1 MFLAGCRDENT
12 TPAAVRTA
20 RVVVVTPHQLGVVAE
35 GAGLIRSRYDS
46 PVGFEVGGRVVSRYV
61 DVGAV
66 VTKGQKLAKLSDVDY
81 QNRVTAAEG
90 ELATANAAVAQATPQ
105 EWRYRTLLEKGWTTR
120 ALYENALKALQSA
133 QAQVQSADANLRI
146 AQNQLSYTELLAPD
160 DGVVTATKADPGQV
174 VEAGQAIVE
183 IAKNAEHEAV
193 FAVASEHIAHAKVGM
208 PVKVSLQGRP
218 EIAVTGSI
226 REISPE
232 ADSTTGTYQV
242 KVTLPSPPL
251 LEMRLGAVV
260 VGRVEIQ
267 GQEVVSL
274 PPTALLQSGDGP
286 QVWVVGEDGKVH
298 RRPVELLEFD
308 ANSVVISRGLSPG
321 EKVVT
326 AGINSLAEGESVKPE
341 TEGNSMAGVEV
352 PEAPDGGRVMSRFNL
367 SEWAVNNKS
376 LVVFLMLLCV
386 VGGIG
391 AYERLGRQEDPDFSV
406 QTMVVQVSWP
416 GATAIDTLNQ
426 VTDRLEKKL
435 EETPNLDY
443 LKSYTKPGQATV
455 FVYLKELTPKA
466 EIQDIWY
473 QVRKKVSDIKATLPK
488 DVVGPFFNDEFG
500 DVFGIIYGI
509 TYDGF
514 TPREARD
521 FAETVRTEFLRSPD
535 VGKVEIFGDQDEKI
549 YLNLSPQKL
558 ANLKLDLDAVLT
570 AIAKQNA
577 VVPSGVI
584 NTPSENVLVDVT
596 GALLTPE
603 AIAKLN
609 LWVDGRFYKLTDIA
623 EIQHGYSDP
632 ATKMFRVNGKPAI
645 GIGVNMRAGG
655 NNLTFGEGLHEAAER
670 LMQRL
675 PVGIELK
682 LVSDQPEVVREAIGG
697 FTEALFE
704 AIAIVLAVSFL
715 SLGLRAGLVVAI
727 SIPLVLAIVFL
738 GMEGMGLSLQRI
750 SLGALIIALGL
761 LVDDAMITI
770 EMMVSKIEEGMD
782 KVKAATFAYTSTA
795 FSMLTGTL
803 VTIFGFLPIG
813 LAANNTGQYCF
824 SLFTVVAM
832 ALIAS
837 WFVAVIFAPV
847 IGLTVLPSHIKA
859 HNPAEPGRFMR
870 AFGRTLD
877 WAMRHRWLTIVASL
891 VAFGASVYGLGFVQ
905 QQFFPA
911 SNRPELL
918 VTMTLPKNASIAA
931 TEAQTERLEKVLAG
945 SPDILR
951 FSSNVGGGAIRF
963 YLPLDVQLDNDFLAE
978 TVIVAKDL
986 EARDRVQTMLQ
997 QRLSHDFPDV
1007 TARVSRLEL
1016 GPPVGWPVQYRVSA
1030 PTTDEAR
1037 HYAEQVMDVL
1047 RGSGLVRNVNYDW
1060 AERNKELRI
1069 VVDQDRVR
1077 QAGLSSE
1084 QLANALNRVISG
1096 STVTQVA
1103 RLNLSRRCRGAGPTR
1118 RAVDHRSLDQSPDH
1132 DADRRLRCLCAS
1144 SRLSST
1150 SSMRVTCGA
1159 AAACPPLP
1167 CRRSRCPGSE
1177 PSLVNERITAA
1188 LETVRASMPAG
1199 TVLEVGGTVEK
1210 SDQSNAAIL
1219 AQVPLMIA
1227 LMLTALMVQL
1237 GNFRQLALVISVAPL
1252 GLIGVVAALL
1262 VTGTP
1267 MGFIAILGSIAL
1279 AGMIIRNSVI
1289 LVHQIEHER
1298 AQGVD
1303 PWEAVIDATKHRFR
1317 PIMLTAAAAILGM
1330 IPIMHD
1336 VFWGPMAYAIVGGL
1350 AVATVLTLVFLP
1362 ALYVAVNG
1370 IREKAEPAAEPDV
1383 LTLPIL
1389 AIQH

>member
-1 MFLAGCRDENT
+1 MT
-12 TPAAVRTA
+12 
-20 RVVVVTPHQLGVVAE
+20 
-35 GAGLIRSRYDS
+35 
-46 PVGFEVGGRVVSRYV
+46 
-61 DVGAV
+61 
-66 VTKGQKLAKLSDVDY
+66 
-81 QNRVTAAEG
+81 
-90 ELATANAAVAQATPQ
+90 
-105 EWRYRTLLEKGWTTR
+105 
-120 ALYENALKALQSA
+120 
-133 QAQVQSADANLRI
+133 
-146 AQNQLSYTELLAPD
+146 
-160 DGVVTATKADPGQV
+160 
-174 VEAGQAIVE
+174 
-183 IAKNAEHEAV
+183 
-193 FAVASEHIAHAKVGM
+193 
-208 PVKVSLQGRP
+208 
-218 EIAVTGSI
+218 
-226 REISPE
+226 
-232 ADSTTGTYQV
+232 
-242 KVTLPSPPL
+242 
-251 LEMRLGAVV
+251 
-260 VGRVEIQ
+260 
-267 GQEVVSL
+267 
-274 PPTALLQSGDGP
+274 
-286 QVWVVGEDGKVH
+286 
-298 RRPVELLEFD
+298 
-308 ANSVVISRGLSPG
+308 
-321 EKVVT
+321 
-326 AGINSLAEGESVKPE
+326 
-341 TEGNSMAGVEV
+341 
-352 PEAPDGGRVMSRFNL
+352 RFNL
-367 SEWAVNNKS
+367 SVWAVNNKS

-406 QTMVVQVSWP
+406 QTMVVQISWP

-455 FVYLKELTPKA
+455 FVYLKESTPKA

-558 ANLKLDLDAVLT
+558 ANLKLDLDTVLT

-655 NNLTFGEGLHEAAER
+655 NNLTFGEGLHQAAER

-715 SLGLRAGLVVAI
+715 SLGVRAGLVVAI

-782 KVKAATFAYTSTA
+782 KVKAATSAYTSTA

-847 IGLTVLPSHIKA
+847 IGLSVLPSHIKA
-859 HNPAEPGRFMR
+859 HTAEPGRFMR
-870 AFGRTLD
+870 AFGRALD

-891 VAFGASVYGLGFVQ
+891 VAFCASVFGLGFVQ

-931 TEAQTERLEKVLAG
+931 TEAETERLEKVLAG

-1060 AERNKELRI
+1060 AERNKE
-1069 VVDQDRVR
+1069 
-1077 QAGLSSE
+1077 
-1084 QLANALNRVISG
+1084 
-1096 STVTQVA
+1096 
-1103 RLNLSRRCRGAGPTR
+1103 
-1118 RAVDHRSLDQSPDH
+1118 
-1132 DADRRLRCLCAS
+1132 RRLPTITVQAE
-1144 SRLSST
+1144 
-1150 SSMRVTCGA
+1150 
-1159 AAACPPLP
+1159 PLP
-1167 CRRSRCPGSE
+1167 GTE
-1177 PSLVNERITAA
+1177 PSLVNKRITAA

-1262 VTGTP
+1262 ATGTP

-1370 IREKAEPAAEPDV
+1370 IWEKAEPATEPDV

>member
-1 MFLAGCRDENT
+1 MT
-12 TPAAVRTA
+12 
-20 RVVVVTPHQLGVVAE
+20 
-35 GAGLIRSRYDS
+35 
-46 PVGFEVGGRVVSRYV
+46 
-61 DVGAV
+61 
-66 VTKGQKLAKLSDVDY
+66 
-81 QNRVTAAEG
+81 
-90 ELATANAAVAQATPQ
+90 
-105 EWRYRTLLEKGWTTR
+105 
-120 ALYENALKALQSA
+120 
-133 QAQVQSADANLRI
+133 
-146 AQNQLSYTELLAPD
+146 
-160 DGVVTATKADPGQV
+160 
-174 VEAGQAIVE
+174 
-183 IAKNAEHEAV
+183 
-193 FAVASEHIAHAKVGM
+193 
-208 PVKVSLQGRP
+208 
-218 EIAVTGSI
+218 
-226 REISPE
+226 
-232 ADSTTGTYQV
+232 
-242 KVTLPSPPL
+242 
-251 LEMRLGAVV
+251 
-260 VGRVEIQ
+260 
-267 GQEVVSL
+267 
-274 PPTALLQSGDGP
+274 
-286 QVWVVGEDGKVH
+286 
-298 RRPVELLEFD
+298 
-308 ANSVVISRGLSPG
+308 
-321 EKVVT
+321 
-326 AGINSLAEGESVKPE
+326 
-341 TEGNSMAGVEV
+341 
-352 PEAPDGGRVMSRFNL
+352 RFNL

-386 VGGIG
+386 IGGIG

-416 GATAIDTLNQ
+416 GATAIDTLKQ
-426 VTDRLEKKL
+426 VTDRIEKKL

-455 FVYLKELTPKA
+455 FVYLKESTPKA

-521 FAETVRTEFLRSPD
+521 FAETVRAEFLRSPD
-535 VGKVEIFGDQDEKI
+535 VGKVDIFGDQDEKI

-558 ANLKLDLDAVLT
+558 ANLKLNLDDVLT

-596 GALLTPE
+596 GALLTSE

-645 GIGVNMRAGG
+645 GIGVNMRSGG

-675 PVGIELK
+675 PVGIDLK

-697 FTEALFE
+697 FTEALLE
-704 AIAIVLAVSFL
+704 AIAIVLVVSFL

-738 GMEGMGLSLQRI
+738 GMEGMDLSLQRI
-750 SLGALIIALGL
+750 SLGALIISLGL

-770 EMMVSKIEEGMD
+770 EMMISKIEEGME
-782 KVKAATFAYTSTA
+782 KVKAATFAFTSTA

-824 SLFTVVAM
+824 SLFTVIAM

-847 IGLTVLPSHIKA
+847 IGLSVLPSHMKA
-859 HNPAEPGRFMR
+859 HKAEPSRFMS
-870 AFGRTLD
+870 AFGRVLE
-877 WAMRHRWLTIVASL
+877 WGMRHRWLTIGASL

-931 TEAQTERLEKVLAG
+931 TEVQTERLEKVLAS
-945 SPDILR
+945 SPDISR
-951 FSSNVGGGAIRF
+951 FSSYVGGGAIRF

-997 QRLSHDFPDV
+997 QRLASDFPDV

-1016 GPPVGWPVQYRVSA
+1016 GPPVGWPIQYRVSA

-1037 HYAEQVMDVL
+1037 HYADQVMDVL
-1047 RGSGLVRNVNYDW
+1047 RASGLVRNVNYDW
-1060 AERNKELRI
+1060 AEKNKELRI

-1096 STVTQVA
+1096 STVTQVRDSIYLVDLVVRA
-1103 RLNLSRRCRGAGPTR
+1103 KADERSSIEALTNLQITTPTGATVPLRELATFQYELDEGYVWRRGRLPTITVQ
-1118 RAVDHRSLDQSPDH
+1118 AE
-1132 DADRRLRCLCAS
+1132 
-1144 SRLSST
+1144 
-1150 SSMRVTCGA
+1150 
-1159 AAACPPLP
+1159 PLP
-1167 CRRSRCPGSE
+1167 GVQ
-1177 PSLVNERITAA
+1177 PSLVNQRITAA

-1199 TVLEVGGTVEK
+1199 TLLEVGGTVEK

-1237 GNFRQLALVISVAPL
+1237 GSFRQLALVISVAPL

-1262 VTGTP
+1262 ITGTP
-1267 MGFIAILGSIAL
+1267 MGFIAILGTIAL

-1303 PWEAVIDATKHRFR
+1303 PWQAVIDATKHRFR

-1370 IREKAEPAAEPDV
+1370 LQEKTEPAAAPEPD
-1383 LTLPIL
+1383 LLAAPIL
-1389 AIQH
+1389 VPQH

>member
-1 MFLAGCRDENT
+1 M
-12 TPAAVRTA
+12 
-20 RVVVVTPHQLGVVAE
+20 
-35 GAGLIRSRYDS
+35 
-46 PVGFEVGGRVVSRYV
+46 
-61 DVGAV
+61 
-66 VTKGQKLAKLSDVDY
+66 
-81 QNRVTAAEG
+81 
-90 ELATANAAVAQATPQ
+90 
-105 EWRYRTLLEKGWTTR
+105 
-120 ALYENALKALQSA
+120 
-133 QAQVQSADANLRI
+133 
-146 AQNQLSYTELLAPD
+146 
-160 DGVVTATKADPGQV
+160 
-174 VEAGQAIVE
+174 
-183 IAKNAEHEAV
+183 
-193 FAVASEHIAHAKVGM
+193 
-208 PVKVSLQGRP
+208 
-218 EIAVTGSI
+218 
-226 REISPE
+226 
-232 ADSTTGTYQV
+232 
-242 KVTLPSPPL
+242 
-251 LEMRLGAVV
+251 
-260 VGRVEIQ
+260 
-267 GQEVVSL
+267 
-274 PPTALLQSGDGP
+274 
-286 QVWVVGEDGKVH
+286 
-298 RRPVELLEFD
+298 
-308 ANSVVISRGLSPG
+308 
-321 EKVVT
+321 
-326 AGINSLAEGESVKPE
+326 
-341 TEGNSMAGVEV
+341 
-352 PEAPDGGRVMSRFNL
+352 
-367 SEWAVNNKS
+367 
-376 LVVFLMLLCV
+376 
-386 VGGIG
+386 
-391 AYERLGRQEDPDFSV
+391 
-406 QTMVVQVSWP
+406 
-416 GATAIDTLNQ
+416 
-426 VTDRLEKKL
+426 
-435 EETPNLDY
+435 
-443 LKSYTKPGQATV
+443 
-455 FVYLKELTPKA
+455 
-466 EIQDIWY
+466 
-473 QVRKKVSDIKATLPK
+473 SDIKATLPK

-514 TPREARD
+514 TPRQARD
-521 FAETVRTEFLRSPD
+521 FAETVRAEFLRSPD
-535 VGKVEIFGDQDEKI
+535 VGKVDIFGDQDEKI

-558 ANLKLDLDAVLT
+558 ANLKLNLDDVLT

-645 GIGVNMRAGG
+645 GIGVNMRSGG
-655 NNLTFGEGLHEAAER
+655 NNLTFGEGLHGAAER

-675 PVGIELK
+675 PVGIDLK

-697 FTEALFE
+697 FTEALLE
-704 AIAIVLAVSFL
+704 AIAIVLVVSFL

-738 GMEGMGLSLQRI
+738 GMKGMDLSLQRI
-750 SLGALIIALGL
+750 SLGALIISLGL

-770 EMMVSKIEEGMD
+770 EMMISKIEEGME
-782 KVKAATFAYTSTA
+782 KVKAATFAFTSTA

-824 SLFTVVAM
+824 SLFTVIAM

-847 IGLTVLPSHIKA
+847 IGLSVLPSHMKA
-859 HNPAEPGRFMR
+859 HKAEPGRFMR
-870 AFGRTLD
+870 AFGRALE
-877 WAMRHRWLTIVASL
+877 WGMRHRWLTIVASL

-931 TEAQTERLEKVLAG
+931 TEVQTERLEKVLAS
-945 SPDILR
+945 SPDITR
-951 FSSNVGGGAIRF
+951 FSSYVGGGAIRF

-986 EARDRVQTMLQ
+986 EARDRVQDMLQ
-997 QRLSHDFPDV
+997 QRLASDFPDV

-1037 HYAEQVMDVL
+1037 HYAEEVMDVL

-1060 AERNKELRI
+1060 AERSKELRI

-1096 STVTQVA
+1096 STVTQVRDSIYLVDLVVRA
-1103 RLNLSRRCRGAGPTR
+1103 KADERSSIEALTNLQITTPTGATVPLRELATFQYELDEGYVWRRGRLPTITVQ
-1118 RAVDHRSLDQSPDH
+1118 AE
-1132 DADRRLRCLCAS
+1132 
-1144 SRLSST
+1144 
-1150 SSMRVTCGA
+1150 
-1159 AAACPPLP
+1159 PLP
-1167 CRRSRCPGSE
+1167 GVQ
-1177 PSLVNERITAA
+1177 PSLVNQRITAA
-1188 LETVRASMPAG
+1188 LESVRASMPAG
-1199 TVLEVGGTVEK
+1199 TLLEVGGTVEK
-1210 SDQSNAAIL
+1210 SDQSNAAIV

-1237 GNFRQLALVISVAPL
+1237 GSFRQLALVISVAPL

-1262 VTGTP
+1262 ITGTP

-1303 PWEAVIDATKHRFR
+1303 PWQAVIDATKHRFR

-1370 IREKAEPAAEPDV
+1370 IREKSEPAAAAEPDV
-1383 LTLPIL
+1383 LATPML
-1389 AIQH
+1389 ALQHR

>member
-1 MFLAGCRDENT
+1 MT
-12 TPAAVRTA
+12 
-20 RVVVVTPHQLGVVAE
+20 
-35 GAGLIRSRYDS
+35 
-46 PVGFEVGGRVVSRYV
+46 
-61 DVGAV
+61 
-66 VTKGQKLAKLSDVDY
+66 
-81 QNRVTAAEG
+81 
-90 ELATANAAVAQATPQ
+90 
-105 EWRYRTLLEKGWTTR
+105 
-120 ALYENALKALQSA
+120 
-133 QAQVQSADANLRI
+133 
-146 AQNQLSYTELLAPD
+146 
-160 DGVVTATKADPGQV
+160 
-174 VEAGQAIVE
+174 
-183 IAKNAEHEAV
+183 
-193 FAVASEHIAHAKVGM
+193 
-208 PVKVSLQGRP
+208 
-218 EIAVTGSI
+218 
-226 REISPE
+226 
-232 ADSTTGTYQV
+232 
-242 KVTLPSPPL
+242 
-251 LEMRLGAVV
+251 
-260 VGRVEIQ
+260 
-267 GQEVVSL
+267 
-274 PPTALLQSGDGP
+274 
-286 QVWVVGEDGKVH
+286 
-298 RRPVELLEFD
+298 
-308 ANSVVISRGLSPG
+308 
-321 EKVVT
+321 
-326 AGINSLAEGESVKPE
+326 
-341 TEGNSMAGVEV
+341 
-352 PEAPDGGRVMSRFNL
+352 RFNL

-376 LVVFLMLLCV
+376 IVVFLMLLCV

-406 QTMVVQVSWP
+406 QTMVIQVSWP
-416 GATAIDTLNQ
+416 GATAIDTLKQ

-443 LKSYTKPGQATV
+443 IKSYTKPGQATV
-455 FVYLKELTPKA
+455 FVYLKESTPKG

-473 QVRKKVSDIKATLPK
+473 QVRKKVSDIKATLPT

-514 TPREARD
+514 TPRQARD
-521 FAETVRTEFLRSPD
+521 FAETVRAEFLRSPD
-535 VGKVEIFGDQDEKI
+535 VGKVDIFGDQDEKI
-549 YLNLSPQKL
+549 YLNFSPQKL
-558 ANLKLDLDAVLT
+558 ANLKLNLDDVLT
-570 AIAKQNA
+570 AIAQQNA

-584 NTPSENVLVDVT
+584 NTSSENVLVDVT

-632 ATKMFRVNGKPAI
+632 PTKMFRVNGKPAI
-645 GIGVNMRAGG
+645 GIGVNMRSGG

-675 PVGIELK
+675 PIGIELK

-697 FTEALFE
+697 FTKALVE
-704 AIAIVLAVSFL
+704 AIVIVLVVSFL
-715 SLGLRAGLVVAI
+715 SLGLRAGLVVAL

-738 GMEGMGLSLQRI
+738 GMEWMDLSLQRI

-770 EMMVSKIEEGMD
+770 EMMISKIEEGME

-813 LAANNTGQYCF
+813 LADNNTGQYCF
-824 SLFTVVAM
+824 SLFTVIAL

-847 IGLTVLPSHIKA
+847 IGLSVLPSRMKA
-859 HNPAEPGRFMR
+859 HKPAEPGRFMR
-870 AFGRTLD
+870 AFGRALD
-877 WAMRHRWLTIVASL
+877 LSMRHRWLTIVASL
-891 VAFGASVYGLGFVQ
+891 LAFGASVYGLGFVQ

-931 TEAQTERLEKVLAG
+931 TEAQTERLEKMLAS
-945 SPDILR
+945 SPDVLR
-951 FSSNVGGGAIRF
+951 FSSYVGGGAIRF

-986 EARDRVQTMLQ
+986 EARDRVQAMLQ
-997 QRLSHDFPDV
+997 QRLAKDFPDV

-1016 GPPVGWPVQYRVSA
+1016 GPPVGWPTQFRVSA

-1037 HYAEQVMDVL
+1037 RYAEEVMNVL

-1060 AERNKELRI
+1060 AEKSKELRI

-1096 STVTQVA
+1096 STVTQVRDSIYLVDLVA
-1103 RLNLSRRCRGAGPTR
+1103 RAQVDERSSIEALTNLQVTTPTGATVPLRELATFQYDLDEGYVWRRGRLPTITVQ
-1118 RAVDHRSLDQSPDH
+1118 AE
-1132 DADRRLRCLCAS
+1132 
-1144 SRLSST
+1144 
-1150 SSMRVTCGA
+1150 
-1159 AAACPPLP
+1159 PLP
-1167 CRRSRCPGSE
+1167 GVE
-1177 PSLVNERITAA
+1177 PSLVNQRITAA
-1188 LETVRASMPAG
+1188 LETLRASMPAG
-1199 TVLEVGGTVEK
+1199 TLLEVGGTVEK

-1227 LMLTALMVQL
+1227 LMLIALMVQL
-1237 GNFRQLALVISVAPL
+1237 GSFRQLGLVISVAPL

-1262 VTGTP
+1262 ATGTP
-1267 MGFIAILGSIAL
+1267 MGFIAILGTIAL
-1279 AGMIIRNSVI
+1279 GGMIIRNSVI

-1370 IREKAEPAAEPDV
+1370 IREKAEPTAAPEPDV
-1383 LTLPIL
+1383 FATPML
-1389 AIQH
+1389 APQYR

>member
-1 MFLAGCRDENT
+1 MT
-12 TPAAVRTA
+12 
-20 RVVVVTPHQLGVVAE
+20 
-35 GAGLIRSRYDS
+35 
-46 PVGFEVGGRVVSRYV
+46 
-61 DVGAV
+61 
-66 VTKGQKLAKLSDVDY
+66 
-81 QNRVTAAEG
+81 
-90 ELATANAAVAQATPQ
+90 
-105 EWRYRTLLEKGWTTR
+105 
-120 ALYENALKALQSA
+120 
-133 QAQVQSADANLRI
+133 
-146 AQNQLSYTELLAPD
+146 
-160 DGVVTATKADPGQV
+160 
-174 VEAGQAIVE
+174 
-183 IAKNAEHEAV
+183 
-193 FAVASEHIAHAKVGM
+193 
-208 PVKVSLQGRP
+208 
-218 EIAVTGSI
+218 
-226 REISPE
+226 
-232 ADSTTGTYQV
+232 
-242 KVTLPSPPL
+242 
-251 LEMRLGAVV
+251 
-260 VGRVEIQ
+260 
-267 GQEVVSL
+267 
-274 PPTALLQSGDGP
+274 
-286 QVWVVGEDGKVH
+286 
-298 RRPVELLEFD
+298 
-308 ANSVVISRGLSPG
+308 
-321 EKVVT
+321 
-326 AGINSLAEGESVKPE
+326 
-341 TEGNSMAGVEV
+341 
-352 PEAPDGGRVMSRFNL
+352 RFNL

-386 VGGIG
+386 IGGIG

-416 GATAIDTLNQ
+416 GATAIDTLKQ

-455 FVYLKELTPKA
+455 FVYLKESTPKA

-521 FAETVRTEFLRSPD
+521 FAETVRAEFLRSPD
-535 VGKVEIFGDQDEKI
+535 VGKVDIFGDQDEKI

-558 ANLKLDLDAVLT
+558 ANLKLNLDDVLT

-596 GALLTPE
+596 GALLTSE

-645 GIGVNMRAGG
+645 GIGVNMRSGG

-675 PVGIELK
+675 PVGIDLK

-697 FTEALFE
+697 FTEALLE
-704 AIAIVLAVSFL
+704 AIAIVLVVSFL
-715 SLGLRAGLVVAI
+715 SLGLRAGLVVAL

-738 GMEGMGLSLQRI
+738 GMEGMDLSLQRI

-770 EMMVSKIEEGMD
+770 EMMISKIEEGME
-782 KVKAATFAYTSTA
+782 KVKAATFAFTSTA

-824 SLFTVVAM
+824 SLFTVIAM

-847 IGLTVLPSHIKA
+847 IGLSVLPSHMKA
-859 HNPAEPGRFMR
+859 HKAEPGRFMS
-870 AFGRTLD
+870 AFGRVLE
-877 WAMRHRWLTIVASL
+877 WGMRHRWLTIGASL

-931 TEAQTERLEKVLAG
+931 TEVQTERLEKVLAS
-945 SPDILR
+945 SPDISR
-951 FSSNVGGGAIRF
+951 FSSYVGGGAIRF

-986 EARDRVQTMLQ
+986 EARDRVQAMLQ
-997 QRLSHDFPDV
+997 QRLASDFPDV

-1037 HYAEQVMDVL
+1037 HYAEEVMDVL
-1047 RGSGLVRNVNYDW
+1047 RASGLVRNVNYDW
-1060 AERNKELRI
+1060 AEKSKELRI

-1096 STVTQVA
+1096 STVTQVRDSIYLVDLVVRA
-1103 RLNLSRRCRGAGPTR
+1103 KADERSSIEALTNLQITTPTGATVPLRELATFQYELDEGYVWRRGRLPTITVQ
-1118 RAVDHRSLDQSPDH
+1118 AE
-1132 DADRRLRCLCAS
+1132 
-1144 SRLSST
+1144 
-1150 SSMRVTCGA
+1150 
-1159 AAACPPLP
+1159 PLP
-1167 CRRSRCPGSE
+1167 GVE
-1177 PSLVNERITAA
+1177 PSLVNQRITAA

-1199 TVLEVGGTVEK
+1199 TLLEVGGTVEK

-1237 GNFRQLALVISVAPL
+1237 GSFRQLALVISVAPL

-1262 VTGTP
+1262 ITGTP
-1267 MGFIAILGSIAL
+1267 MGFIAILGTIAL

-1298 AQGVD
+1298 AQGVRSLAGGDRRDQAQVPADHADRSRSNPRHD
-1303 PWEAVIDATKHRFR
+1303 PDHARRVLGADGLCHRR
-1317 PIMLTAAAAILGM
+1317 RSRRRHRAHTRLP
-1330 IPIMHD
+1330 P
-1336 VFWGPMAYAIVGGL
+1336 GPLCRCQRHPG
-1350 AVATVLTLVFLP
+1350 
-1362 ALYVAVNG
+1362 
-1370 IREKAEPAAEPDV
+1370 EDEPAAAPEPD
-1383 LTLPIL
+1383 LLATPIL
-1389 AIQH
+1389 VPQH

>member
-1 MFLAGCRDENT
+1 MT
-12 TPAAVRTA
+12 
-20 RVVVVTPHQLGVVAE
+20 
-35 GAGLIRSRYDS
+35 
-46 PVGFEVGGRVVSRYV
+46 
-61 DVGAV
+61 
-66 VTKGQKLAKLSDVDY
+66 
-81 QNRVTAAEG
+81 
-90 ELATANAAVAQATPQ
+90 
-105 EWRYRTLLEKGWTTR
+105 
-120 ALYENALKALQSA
+120 
-133 QAQVQSADANLRI
+133 
-146 AQNQLSYTELLAPD
+146 
-160 DGVVTATKADPGQV
+160 
-174 VEAGQAIVE
+174 
-183 IAKNAEHEAV
+183 
-193 FAVASEHIAHAKVGM
+193 
-208 PVKVSLQGRP
+208 
-218 EIAVTGSI
+218 
-226 REISPE
+226 
-232 ADSTTGTYQV
+232 
-242 KVTLPSPPL
+242 
-251 LEMRLGAVV
+251 
-260 VGRVEIQ
+260 
-267 GQEVVSL
+267 
-274 PPTALLQSGDGP
+274 
-286 QVWVVGEDGKVH
+286 
-298 RRPVELLEFD
+298 
-308 ANSVVISRGLSPG
+308 
-321 EKVVT
+321 
-326 AGINSLAEGESVKPE
+326 
-341 TEGNSMAGVEV
+341 
-352 PEAPDGGRVMSRFNL
+352 RFNL

-386 VGGIG
+386 IGGIG

-416 GATAIDTLNQ
+416 GATAIDTLKQ
-426 VTDRLEKKL
+426 VTDRIEKKL

-455 FVYLKELTPKA
+455 FVYLKESTPKA

-521 FAETVRTEFLRSPD
+521 FAETVRAEFLRSPD
-535 VGKVEIFGDQDEKI
+535 VGKVDIFGDQDEKI

-558 ANLKLDLDAVLT
+558 ANLKLNLDDVLT

-645 GIGVNMRAGG
+645 GIGVNMRSGG
-655 NNLTFGEGLHEAAER
+655 NNLTFGEGLHGAAER

-675 PVGIELK
+675 PVGIDLK

-697 FTEALFE
+697 FTEALLE
-704 AIAIVLAVSFL
+704 AIAIVLVVSFL

-738 GMEGMGLSLQRI
+738 GMEGMDLSLQRI
-750 SLGALIIALGL
+750 SLGALIISLGL

-770 EMMVSKIEEGMD
+770 EMMISKIEEGME
-782 KVKAATFAYTSTA
+782 KVKAATFAFTSTA

-824 SLFTVVAM
+824 SLFTVIAM

-847 IGLTVLPSHIKA
+847 IGLSVLSSHMKA
-859 HNPAEPGRFMR
+859 HKAEPSRFMS
-870 AFGRTLD
+870 AFGRVLE
-877 WAMRHRWLTIVASL
+877 WGMRHRWLTIGASL

-931 TEAQTERLEKVLAG
+931 TEVQTERLEKVLAS
-945 SPDILR
+945 SPDISR
-951 FSSNVGGGAIRF
+951 FSSYVGGGAIRF

-997 QRLSHDFPDV
+997 QRLASDFPDV

-1016 GPPVGWPVQYRVSA
+1016 GPPVGWPIQYRVSA

-1037 HYAEQVMDVL
+1037 HYADQVMDVL

-1060 AERNKELRI
+1060 AEKNKELRI

-1096 STVTQVA
+1096 STVTQVRDSIYLVDLVVRA
-1103 RLNLSRRCRGAGPTR
+1103 KADERSSIEALTNLQITTPTGATVPLRELATFQYELDEGYVWRRGRLPTITVQ
-1118 RAVDHRSLDQSPDH
+1118 AE
-1132 DADRRLRCLCAS
+1132 
-1144 SRLSST
+1144 
-1150 SSMRVTCGA
+1150 
-1159 AAACPPLP
+1159 PLP
-1167 CRRSRCPGSE
+1167 GVQ
-1177 PSLVNERITAA
+1177 PSLVNQRITAA

-1199 TVLEVGGTVEK
+1199 TLLEVGGTVEK

-1237 GNFRQLALVISVAPL
+1237 GSFRQLALVISVAPL

-1262 VTGTP
+1262 ITGTP
-1267 MGFIAILGSIAL
+1267 MGFIAILGTIAL

-1303 PWEAVIDATKHRFR
+1303 PWQAVIDATKHRFR

-1370 IREKAEPAAEPDV
+1370 LQEKTEPAAAPEPD
-1383 LTLPIL
+1383 LLAAPIL
-1389 AIQH
+1389 VPQH